1 MIKIYVYILYK
12 YMYILYDIVYLF
24 NIIYMS
30 SDECLPFHSSHQVA
44 GDSNSVGAA
53 DEADDAKS
61 RSRVV
66 ATR

>member
-1 MIKIYVYILYK
+1 
-12 YMYILYDIVYLF
+12 MYILYDIVYLF

-66 ATR
+66 AKR